1 MQVDPD
7 LLQAPVSISSQMLK
21 DADFNDQAMQS
32 AGFNS
37 LFNALFHLIEPALAY
52 KQRKPAEALL
62 HHLQE
67 EILAPLQL
75 EVVPQLNQLQVC
87 LNNASN
93 ALVQHKSQIMTQTWR
108 SVIATLPSLLEQ
120 FAAQQALPDLYRTL
134 TQQTN
139 QLLAVHISKHLV
151 DYQLKFMPLEHLEF
165 SEHLAYEVIYAEED
179 KDILAIGHERLY
191 TEISN
196 GLLQKVDNYLDDVI
210 EQCQNVLSNIE
221 KQIETIQQG
230 LINDEQELK
239 YIADYL
245 RRPNSDS

>member
-1 MQVDPD
+1 
-7 LLQAPVSISSQMLK
+7 
-21 DADFNDQAMQS
+21 
-32 AGFNS
+32 
-37 LFNALFHLIEPALAY
+37 
-52 KQRKPAEALL
+52 
-62 HHLQE
+62 
-67 EILAPLQL
+67 
-75 EVVPQLNQLQVC
+75 
-87 LNNASN
+87 
-93 ALVQHKSQIMTQTWR
+93 MTQTWR

-221 KQIETIQQG
+221 KQIETIHQG

-245 RRPNSDS
+245 RRPSSDSSKARNLLNLS

>member
-1 MQVDPD
+1 
-7 LLQAPVSISSQMLK
+7 
-21 DADFNDQAMQS
+21 MQS

-37 LFNALFHLIEPALAY
+37 LFNALLHLIVPALAY

-75 EVVPQLNQLQVC
+75 EVVPQLNQLQLY

-93 ALVQHKSQIMTQTWR
+93 ALAQHKSQIMTQTWR

-120 FAAQQALPDLYRTL
+120 FAEQQALPDLYRTL

-139 QLLAVHISKHLV
+139 QLLAVHISNHLA

-165 SEHLAYEVIYAEED
+165 SEYLAYEVIYADEGMD
-179 KDILAIGHERLY
+179 VLAIGHERLY

-196 GLLQKVDNYLDDVI
+196 GLLQKIDNYLDDVI
-210 EQCQNVLSNIE
+210 EQCQNVLSDIE
-221 KQIETIQQG
+221 KQIETIKQG

-245 RRPNSDS
+245 RRPNSDSSKARNLLNLS